1 VWDGVRAIA
10 MMWVV
15 IGHTYEMSIV
25 GGSNLLDF
33 KAISVKPFLLVL
45 EAGIFSVDIF
55 FSLGGFFLAFILL
68 RNKITGQVCG
78 FGILQRALRIW
89 PAYILA
95 MMFYYSL
102 LPKVGSG
109 IFWGLVQRGT
119 DICSTM
125 WREVLFLSNFIEN
138 GERSCMP
145 WGWYLQ
151 VDFQLFVAGIFLL
164 YLYSKDRRYFT
175 AATIFLGIAS
185 TVFVFVYG
193 QIHNVKMTADL
204 TAQAGTDVFND
215 TYIKPHARCVPYL
228 MGLLLGAYFME
239 YRNELK
245 SQPDGEER
253 STLLWRVR
261 QYFLRHDKVRIVV

>member
-1 VWDGVRAIA
+1 MWDGVRAIA

-109 IFWGLVQRGT
+109 IFWGLVQRGLT
-119 DICSTM
+119 FAPPCGEKSCSSPT
-125 WREVLFLSNFIEN
+125 S
-138 GERSCMP
+138 
-145 WGWYLQ
+145 
-151 VDFQLFVAGIFLL
+151 
-164 YLYSKDRRYFT
+164 SKTGRGP
-175 AATIFLGIAS
+175 ACLG
-185 TVFVFVYG
+185 
-193 QIHNVKMTADL
+193 
-204 TAQAGTDVFND
+204 AGTS
-215 TYIKPHARCVPYL
+215 R
-228 MGLLLGAYFME
+228 
-239 YRNELK
+239 
-245 SQPDGEER
+245 
-253 STLLWRVR
+253 
-261 QYFLRHDKVRIVV
+261 